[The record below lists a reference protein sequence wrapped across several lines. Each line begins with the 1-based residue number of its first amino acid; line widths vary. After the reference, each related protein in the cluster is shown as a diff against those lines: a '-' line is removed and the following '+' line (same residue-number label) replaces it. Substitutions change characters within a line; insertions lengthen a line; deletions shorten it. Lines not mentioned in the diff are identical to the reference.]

1 MRQFY
6 ILVYL
11 LLGGIRLF
19 AQNPI
24 YNFSGNSATN
34 MNLFR
39 YDDESCAYTHVCAV
53 PYTAGG
59 LMPVDITFT
68 PDGKLYT
75 IKAPSNIYELDT
87 ITGIQTLVCSYDVP
101 PFTYFGVSLETL
113 NDSTLLTDFN
123 DTLFAL
129 NLNSCSITALG
140 KIGYAGL
147 MDEFSPWVSDG
158 DMTWY
163 NGFLYLVVRGKLFR
177 LQLNSE
183 THMIESSLVIN
194 EGSEDIPASAGLST
208 YRNDT
213 LDWGILSFGAGRTE
227 IYYIYPETGAFE
239 LLCTD
244 PTSMDDPLF
253 CNNFGI
259 ATLKSRPNNPQ
270 DSIPSSLHEFP
281 DGEQELIIFPN
292 PVTDNLLNISGP
304 GMDMRQAEISVFDI
318 VGNKL
323 DISIVRVSDDG
334 FTVKIKE
341 QVSGM
346 CIVEIRTK
354 ESTYIG
360 KVMVR

>member
-1 MRQFY
+1 MRRFY

-11 LLGGIRLF
+11 LVGSTSLF
-19 AQNPI
+19 AQDPI

-39 YDDESCAYTHVCAV
+39 YDYASCAYTHVCAV
-53 PYTAGG
+53 PYTEGG
-59 LMPVDITFT
+59 LMPADITFT
-68 PDGKLYT
+68 PDGKLYAV
-75 IKAPSNIYELDT
+75 KAPSNIYELDT
-87 ITGIQTLVCSYDVP
+87 ITGIQTLVCSYEVP
-101 PFTYFGVSLETL
+101 PYTYFGVSLETL
-113 NDSTLLTDFN
+113 DDSTLLTDFN

-140 KIGYAGL
+140 KIGYAAL
-147 MDEFSPWVSDG
+147 MDEYSPWVSDG

-177 LQLNSE
+177 IQLNSE
-183 THMIESSLVIN
+183 THMIESSLIIN

-213 LDWGILSFGAGRTE
+213 LDWGILTFGVSRAE

-259 ATLKSRPNNPQ
+259 ATLRSRPNNPQ
-270 DSIPSSLHEFP
+270 DSIPSSLHEFS
-281 DGEQELIIFPN
+281 DSEVFRIFPN
-292 PVTDNLLNISGP
+292 PVTGDMFNISGS
-304 GMDMRQAEISVFDI
+304 GMDMRQAEIRVFDI
-318 VGNKL
+318 VGSQL
-323 DISIVRVSDDG
+323 DISTTRVSDDR
-334 FTVKIKE
+334 FAVKIKE
-341 QVSGM
+341 PVSGM
-346 CIVEIRTK
+346 CIVEIRT
-354 ESTYIG
+354 EERIYIG
-360 KVMVR
+360 KIMVR